1 MQQCSAN
8 FMTYTK
14 MCKLTIREYARMIKQ
29 ECLEGKKNQDYK
41 NVKKIQK
48 EKTKQNKKTRK
59 HKKEHKW
66 KNLGLRNL
74 LFPTF
79 TRF

>member
-1 MQQCSAN
+1 
-8 FMTYTK
+8 MTYTK
-14 MCKLTIREYARMIKQ
+14 MCKLTIRKYARMIKQ
-29 ECLEGKKNQDYK
+29 ECLVGKKNRDCK

-66 KNLGLRNL
+66 KNLVLRNL

-79 TRF
+79 MRF

>member
-1 MQQCSAN
+1 MLCK
-8 FMTYTK
+8 FYITYTK
-14 MCKLTIREYARMIKQ
+14 MCKLTIRKYARMIKQ
-29 ECLEGKKNQDYK
+29 ECLEGKKNRYHK

-66 KNLGLRNL
+66 KNLDLRNL

-79 TRF
+79 MRF

>member
-1 MQQCSAN
+1 MLCK
-8 FMTYTK
+8 FYITYTK
-14 MCKLTIREYARMIKQ
+14 MCKLTIRKYARMIKQ

-66 KNLGLRNL
+66 KNLDLRNL

-79 TRF
+79 MRF